1 MNYRDALAFIKR
13 ASGASSDWTTDN
25 VTLDQDLP
33 RVKYADWRAG
43 VNRYLPSNDTVSH
56 GISGGF
62 SRIDP
67 TGFADATVGN
77 IARNMYNVVH
87 DTVYSAP
94 EIKDHALDY
103 GKEAVKASSSYLK
116 DAIPAAN
123 KTINKPADWLYLA
136 AQNFIRS
143 YDPTGDKRNGTL
155 LGWAANQ
162 YKMGDSLRQAIVNEA
177 VPAAFEYVDNK
188 IQGSKPLQQN
198 TLSPEAVAA
207 AHQAGGFIGMV
218 PETLLYGTLF
228 GGAGSA
234 KQFINPKYY
243 ASDAV
248 LNLLQ
253 DPNDYRSSV
262 GIQRPAQPLPQVQQQ
277 TAVAQQQPVQQPKQK
292 QPQIPG
298 NLKNRTHKKTAPG
311 LPT

>member
-13 ASGASSDWTTDN
+13 ASGASGNWDTDN

-43 VNRYLPSNDTVSH
+43 VDRHLPSNNRVSR

-62 SRIDP
+62 SWIDP

-77 IARNMYNVVH
+77 IARNAYNVVH

-94 EIKDHALDY
+94 EIKEHALDY

-123 KTINKPADWLYLA
+123 KMINKPADWLYLA

-143 YDPTGDKRNGTL
+143 YDPTGEKRNGTL

-162 YKMGDSLRQAIVNEA
+162 YKTGDLLRQAIVNEA

-228 GGAGSA
+228 GGAGNA

-243 ASDAV
+243 AGDAIW
-248 LNLLQ
+248 NLLQ
-253 DPNDYRSSV
+253 DPTDYRSSV
-262 GIQRPAQPLPQVQQQ
+262 GIQQPAQPIPQVQQ
-277 TAVAQQQPVQQPKQK
+277 TAVAQQQPKQK
-292 QPQIPG
+292 QMYDPRSPLIQPLAY
-298 NLKNRTHKKTAPG
+298 NN
-311 LPT
+311 